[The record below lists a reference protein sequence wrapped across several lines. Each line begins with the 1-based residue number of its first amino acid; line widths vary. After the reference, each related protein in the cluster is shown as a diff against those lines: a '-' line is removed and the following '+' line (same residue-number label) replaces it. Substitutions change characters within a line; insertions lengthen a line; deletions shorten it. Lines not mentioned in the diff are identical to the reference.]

1 MKMIV
6 EVIGKVEQGYSNP
19 YECLDENGESFIVK
33 GLPRSSQI
41 NEWVCANLAT
51 AFGLPIADYELVE
64 IPEELYFELDPD
76 AQIDL
81 GCGPIF
87 GSKKIQLVQW
97 FEPETM
103 HHIVTEKEKLRI
115 FLFDY
120 WVKNADRNSG
130 NTNLLVSDRR
140 IRVID
145 HNNAFDKT
153 YTRNDVAQHI
163 FYDQIDKKQLNDL
176 VFRAELSGQFE
187 DILLNFNN
195 IIGSIPE
202 EWQYSDSPINT
213 LKANVDFA
221 AIENTL
227 SRYSDDDFWFF
238 V

>member
-1 MKMIV
+1 MIV

-19 YECLDENGESFIVK
+19 YECLDENDQSFIVK

-51 AFGLPIADYELVE
+51 EFGLPIADYELVE
-64 IPEELYFELDPD
+64 IPEELYFELDLD

-87 GSKKIQLVQW
+87 GSKKIPLVQW

-103 HHIVTEKEKLRI
+103 HHIVTKEEKLKI

-120 WVKNADRNSG
+120 WVKNADRNST
-130 NTNLLVSDRR
+130 NTNLLVSDQR

-145 HNNAFDKT
+145 HNSAFDKK
-153 YTRNDVAQHI
+153 YTEGDVTQHI
-163 FYDQIDKKQLNDL
+163 FYDQINNKKLNDL
-176 VFRAELSGQFE
+176 VFRAEISSQFE
-187 DILLNFNN
+187 DILLNFDN

-213 LKANVDFA
+213 LKANVDFVT
-221 AIENTL
+221 IENTL
-227 SRYSDDDFWFF
+227 RRYTDDDFWFF

>member
-6 EVIGKVEQGYSNP
+6 EIIGKVEQGLSNP
-19 YECLDENGESFIVK
+19 YECLDENGEAFIVK

-51 AFGLPIADYELVE
+51 EFGLPIADYELVE
-64 IPEELYFELDPD
+64 IPEELYSELDFD
-76 AQIDL
+76 TQCDL

-87 GSKKIQLVQW
+87 GSKKIQLAQW
-97 FEPETM
+97 FEPKTM
-103 HHIVTEKEKLRI
+103 LHIVTEEEKLKI

-120 WVKNADRNSG
+120 WVKNADRNSC

-145 HNNAFDKT
+145 HNSAFDKK
-153 YTRNDVAQHI
+153 YSRDDIFSHL
-163 FYDQIDKKQLNDL
+163 FYDQIDKKWLNDL
-176 VFRAELSGQFE
+176 AFRAELGGEFE
-187 DILLNFNN
+187 DILLNLNN
-195 IIGSIPE
+195 IIGSLPE

-213 LKANVDFA
+213 LKANIDLA

-227 SRYSDDDFWFF
+227 SRYTDDDFWFF